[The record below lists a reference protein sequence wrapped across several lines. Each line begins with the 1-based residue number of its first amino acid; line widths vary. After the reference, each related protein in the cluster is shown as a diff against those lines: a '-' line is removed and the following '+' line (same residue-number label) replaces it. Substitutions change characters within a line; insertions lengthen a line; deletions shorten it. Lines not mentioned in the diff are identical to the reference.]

1 MTTPLHQVFRHN
13 MRLLLENLD
22 KNEVSL
28 QDIDDIRTEYVDFTT
43 QVRKLGNLVTED
55 MFNEFLNN
63 NIFVEVKDKRKLDG
77 LVLYTI
83 MLDNF
88 VQVTV
93 THNVEAQDVY
103 VSPFIRVYDN
113 NKFILGTGIE
123 YLNNYYNLARTLC
136 AKEE

>member
-13 MRLLLENLD
+13 MKLLLENLD

-28 QDIDDIRTEYVDFTT
+28 QDIDDIRTEYSNFKTRV
-43 QVRKLGNLVTED
+43 KNLGNLVTED

-83 MLDNF
+83 LLDNF
-88 VQVTV
+88 VQVSV

-103 VSPFIRVYDN
+103 VSPFIRVYND

-123 YLNNYYNLARTLC
+123 YLNTYYNMARTLC
-136 AKEE
+136 VKE